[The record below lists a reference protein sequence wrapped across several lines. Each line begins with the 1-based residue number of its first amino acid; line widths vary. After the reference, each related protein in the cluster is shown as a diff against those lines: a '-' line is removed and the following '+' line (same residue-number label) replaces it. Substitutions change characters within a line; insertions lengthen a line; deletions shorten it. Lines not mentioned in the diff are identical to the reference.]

1 MKISKTVTAYFA
13 TNCYMLE
20 NDSSAIVIDPGEIT
34 PDLLGFVKANKN
46 KSNKAILLTHCHF
59 DHIAGATELKMLFDA
74 NVYISSIDAKGL
86 DDPNINVST
95 FLTGNEFKTNADEVF
110 NDGDVL
116 QFGTDKIKVML
127 TPGHTAGSVCFIMDD
142 IIFSGDTLFRMNIGR
157 YDLPTSNPMQLLDS
171 LNKIKK
177 LKGNYTV
184 YAGHGEA
191 TTLDFERKNNPY
203 LKD

>member
-95 FLTGNEFKTNADEVF
+95 FLTGNEFKTNADKVF

>member
-95 FLTGNEFKTNADEVF
+95 FLTGNEFKTNSDEVF